1 VLDSE
6 TQRDVVNDVM
16 AREIVP
22 ALDALG
28 FGGSAM
34 WAARARESH

>member
-1 VLDSE
+1 
-6 TQRDVVNDVM
+6 M

-34 WAARARESH
+34 WAARGRA